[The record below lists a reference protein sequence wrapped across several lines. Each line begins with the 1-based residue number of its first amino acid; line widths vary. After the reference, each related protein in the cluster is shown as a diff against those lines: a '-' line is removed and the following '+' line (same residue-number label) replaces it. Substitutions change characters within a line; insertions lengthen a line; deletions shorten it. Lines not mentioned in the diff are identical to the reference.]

1 MISETL
7 QNARDYENKYGVFI
21 QKEER
26 PVFHATPKVGWMNDP
41 NGFSVYQGKY
51 HLFFQS
57 HPYSNQW
64 GKPCRFYTDR
74 IVLQPTAE
82 GRLSPC

>member
-51 HLFFQS
+51 PEKTLAAVNKVTGLDLKYYVLVDFFNYLMYNL
-57 HPYSNQW
+57 P
-64 GKPCRFYTDR
+64 R
-74 IVLQPTAE
+74 
-82 GRLSPC
+82 